1 MVTAA
6 GPAMHRVL
14 HELALPTFHR
24 YARRWG
30 WTVRAVDLPA
40 DGSGADPGAQAA
52 KWAKVALLREA
63 LTDHD
68 VVLWLDADTLVV
80 RDDEDIT
87 VHLRPDAFQALAV
100 EQVPAEHRVNPNTGV
115 WLLRGP
121 RAAAFL
127 DEVARVGRQP
137 GPWADQG
144 AVLAALGWDRG
155 DGSYRW
161 AGPGAGSPWLTGTS
175 WLPPGWNQPFV
186 GDRAE
191 VDAFN
196 SPAASYSDRPT
207 VPDPHVVHF
216 MGLTP
221 VARYRHMRAVAE
233 RLLPAE
239 PAVGV

>member
-1 MVTAA
+1 
-6 GPAMHRVL
+6 MHRAL

-30 WTVRAVDLPA
+30 WAVRAVDLPV
-40 DGSGADPGAQAA
+40 DGSGADPAAQTA
-52 KWAKVALLREA
+52 KWAKVTLLREA
-63 LTDHD
+63 LGDHD
-68 VVLWLDADTLVV
+68 MVLWLDADTLVL
-80 RDDEDIT
+80 RDDEDIST
-87 VHLRPDAFQALAV
+87 HLRADAFQALAL

-127 DEVARVGRQP
+127 DAVLLAGPQP

-144 AVLAALGWDRG
+144 AVLATLGWDRG
-155 DGSYRW
+155 DESYGW
-161 AGPGAGSPWLTGTS
+161 AGPGRGSEWLSGTS
-175 WLPPGWNQPFV
+175 WLPAGWNQPYV

-191 VDAFN
+191 DEAFN
-196 SPAASYSDRPT
+196 SAAATYRTRPT

-221 VARYRHMRAVAE
+221 EARYRHMRAVAA
-233 RLLPAE
+233 LQPFAA
-239 PAVGV
+239 PPVGV